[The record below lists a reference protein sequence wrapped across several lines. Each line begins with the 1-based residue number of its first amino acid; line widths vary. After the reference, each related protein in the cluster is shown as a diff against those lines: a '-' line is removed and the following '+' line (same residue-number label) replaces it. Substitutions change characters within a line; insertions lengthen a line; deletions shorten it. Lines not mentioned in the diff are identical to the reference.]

1 MRAKIPKHF
10 IISVQKKKIDKML
23 KFVLLLV
30 TLIAVSEASYRP
42 GMYFL
47 KDKYHYFEVRLK

>member
-1 MRAKIPKHF
+1 MRAKIPKQF
-10 IISVQKKKIDKML
+10 IISDQKKKIDKML

-30 TLIAVSEASYRP
+30 TLIAVSEAYRP

-47 KDKYHYFEVRLK
+47 KDKYPYFEVRLK